1 MTKEEARACLDKGI
15 KYIDE
20 GQTQLAWSE
29 FSKVEMG
36 MFDPSINAE
45 AIVGEGVVYIAEG
58 NFRAAIDKFRYAL
71 EKDPHN
77 PNALAFM
84 QKAQQAYYNR

>member
-1 MTKEEARACLDKGI
+1 MTEEEARACLDRGI

-20 GQTQLAWSE
+20 GQTKLAWSE
-29 FSKVEMG
+29 FSKVEME
-36 MFDPSINAE
+36 MVDPSIKSE
-45 AIVGEGVVYIAEG
+45 AIVGEGVVYTAEG
-58 NFRAAIDKFRYAL
+58 NYKAAIDKFKDAL
-71 EKDPHN
+71 QKDPHN